1 MCLSKSIASDNSQDA
16 IENSK
21 LLPIG
26 KSTVDAVPVPIRLGV
41 NDINN
46 KIDKLRSA
54 SVNSVTTLNQHTEV
68 TTTII
73 TNQDG
78 SVETETSI
86 QSKPQNCL
94 PLSPKLTSP
103 EDDSPGSPCG
113 NFKLRSYRLEKK
125 ASKPR
130 KYPCKSC
137 TVVKDSIQELN
148 DHHKRKHEQVMCGT
162 CNKIFDAPLQLNR
175 HMYEYYEKT
184 LNYDKCSQ
192 SFTF

>member
-1 MCLSKSIASDNSQDA
+1 M
-16 IENSK
+16 
-21 LLPIG
+21 
-26 KSTVDAVPVPIRLGV
+26 
-41 NDINN
+41 
-46 KIDKLRSA
+46 
-54 SVNSVTTLNQHTEV
+54 NSVTTLNQHTKV

-94 PLSPKLTSP
+94 PLSPKPTLP
-103 EDDSPGSPCG
+103 KDNSPGSPWG
-113 NFKLRSYRLEKK
+113 NFKLRSYRLKKK

-130 KYPCKSC
+130 KYLCKSC

-175 HMYEYYEKT
+175 HMYKHYEKT
-184 LNYDKCSQ
+184 LNCDKCSQ
-192 SFTF
+192 SFTFQSELDKHKIVH

>member
-1 MCLSKSIASDNSQDA
+1 M
-16 IENSK
+16 
-21 LLPIG
+21 
-26 KSTVDAVPVPIRLGV
+26 DAVPVSIRLSV

-46 KIDKLRSA
+46 EIDKLRSA

-86 QSKPQNCL
+86 QSKPQKCL
-94 PLSPKLTSP
+94 PLSPKPTSP
-103 EDDSPGSPCG
+103 EDGSPGSPHG
-113 NFKLRSYRLEKK
+113 NFKLRSYRLKKK

-175 HMYEYYEKT
+175 HMYEYYQKT
-184 LNYDKCSQ
+184 LNCDKCSQ